1 MNVEKYIANIITK
14 TEKKIEELRREA
26 DEAYMN
32 WADTG
37 YQRYTTKKEKL
48 ENEAEVLESFIHPEN
63 DKIWIMRKLRN
74 IEAENER
81 LRMLLK
87 SVQNIVE
94 CDMKYDFPDCSA
106 TRQLENVVSEFK
118 FEYLKR

>member
-48 ENEAEVLESFIHPEN
+48 ENEAEVLESFIRPEN
-63 DKIWIMRKLRN
+63 DKITRKLIN
-74 IEAENER
+74 VEAENER

-106 TRQLENVVSEFK
+106 TRQLENVVNEFK
-118 FEYLKR
+118 FKYLKR